1 MTFHFI
7 ESLLSPLLMKW
18 EQKFFLYVDVLFV
31 VKIWGGV
38 LAWWTVNILV
48 TSRSSWNVIQLG
60 IFKSGIHVPGWI
72 LPKRFAFGQ
81 LMLLNCAR
89 GKIEQCC
96 IKSRPAMKSGF
107 IGLHLTHSALVVFL
121 FSKSC
126 SSRILCWESCCA
138 FHCPPAVGASWPFGF
153 SERCFIIKFPGIF
166 HSFYEL
172 WALCAVFV
180 LWVVLHSY
188 LSWLCV
194 L

>member
-18 EQKFFLYVDVLFV
+18 KQKFFLCVGVLSV

-48 TSRSSWNVIQLG
+48 TSRSSWNAMQLG

-81 LMLLNCAR
+81 LVLLNCAR
-89 GKIEQCC
+89 GKIEQCG

-107 IGLHLTHSALVVFL
+107 IGLPSYTQCSCSLPLFKELQLTHLML
-121 FSKSC
+121 RELLC
-126 SSRILCWESCCA
+126 LPLSSN
-138 FHCPPAVGASWPFGF
+138 FG
-153 SERCFIIKFPGIF
+153 G
-166 HSFYEL
+166 
-172 WALCAVFV
+172 
-180 LWVVLHSY
+180 
-188 LSWLCV
+188 
-194 L
+194 